1 MNETAPPATFEKPPT
16 IVDVSLLAV
25 LHCPPPTNEY

>member
-16 IVDVSLLAV
+16 IVDVSPLEILQN
-25 LHCPPPTNEY
+25 PPPTNEY